1 MQVPSVPSSSPSQSS
16 PSGPAPSLARLP
28 PRRLLPHTITVSG
41 SGKVTIVPD
50 VARITLGVTINKPTV
65 KAVREAGAK
74 AMTDVIAAIKGLGV
88 ADADIKTTDISLYP
102 QYGNGSPQKIVGYQI
117 NEQVL
122 VTVRDLD
129 KAGDVVDAAT
139 AQGANAVNGISFE
152 SGDPVKAQDDARAA
166 AVAAAKVSAQA
177 MAKAA
182 MSHSAASC
190 RSRTPPELAD
200 LVRPGCRRDEGPR
213 DPGPARDQDLTATV
227 TVVFAIDWA
236 GRRSGLGAPA
246 VDFGLMSRGRIDPC
260 SSCSPHASRGTRHM
274 ISNSLPSGSEP

>member
-1 MQVPSVPSSSPSQSS
+1 MSSTFRTLGAGAIGALIVAVALLALRP
-16 PSGPAPSLARLP
+16 GPVVSAPATETTP
-28 PRRLLPHTITVSG
+28 AQHTITVSG

-102 QYGNGSPQKIVGYQI
+102 QYGNASPQKIVGYQM
-117 NEQVL
+117 NEEVL

-129 KAGDVVDAAT
+129 KAGDVVDAAR

-177 MAKAA
+177 MAKAGDVSLGGVVSITDASPTSPIFYAPAAGA
-182 MSHSAASC
+182 MKDLA
-190 RSRTPPELAD
+190 TP
-200 LVRPGCRRDEGPR
+200 VQPGT
-213 DPGPARDQDLTATV
+213 QDLTATV
-227 TVVFAIDWA
+227 TVVFAID
-236 GRRSGLGAPA
+236 
-246 VDFGLMSRGRIDPC
+246 
-260 SSCSPHASRGTRHM
+260 
-274 ISNSLPSGSEP
+274 

>member
-1 MQVPSVPSSSPSQSS
+1 
-16 PSGPAPSLARLP
+16 
-28 PRRLLPHTITVSG
+28 
-41 SGKVTIVPD
+41 
-50 VARITLGVTINKPTV
+50 V

-74 AMTDVIAAIKGLGV
+74 AMTDVIAALKGLGV

-102 QYGNGSPQKIVGYQI
+102 QYGNGSPQKIVGYQM

-177 MAKAA
+177 MAKAGDVSLGGVVSITDASPTSPIWYAPAAGA
-182 MSHSAASC
+182 MKDLA
-190 RSRTPPELAD
+190 TP
-200 LVRPGCRRDEGPR
+200 VQPGT
-213 DPGPARDQDLTATV
+213 QDLTATV
-227 TVVFAIDWA
+227 TVVFAID
-236 GRRSGLGAPA
+236 
-246 VDFGLMSRGRIDPC
+246 
-260 SSCSPHASRGTRHM
+260 
-274 ISNSLPSGSEP
+274 

>member
-1 MQVPSVPSSSPSQSS
+1 MSSTFRTLGAGAIGALIVAVALLALRP
-16 PSGPAPSLARLP
+16 GPVVGAPATETTP
-28 PRRLLPHTITVSG
+28 AQHTITVSG

-102 QYGNGSPQKIVGYQI
+102 QYGNGSPQKIVGYQM

-177 MAKAA
+177 MAKAGDVSLGGVVSITDASPTSPIWYAPAAGA
-182 MSHSAASC
+182 MKDLA
-190 RSRTPPELAD
+190 TP
-200 LVRPGCRRDEGPR
+200 VQPGT
-213 DPGPARDQDLTATV
+213 QDLTATV
-227 TVVFAIDWA
+227 TVVFAID
-236 GRRSGLGAPA
+236 
-246 VDFGLMSRGRIDPC
+246 
-260 SSCSPHASRGTRHM
+260 
-274 ISNSLPSGSEP
+274 

>member
-1 MQVPSVPSSSPSQSS
+1 MSSTLRTLGAGALGALIVAVAVLALRP
-16 PSGPAPSLARLP
+16 GPVDGAPSTETTPAQ
-28 PRRLLPHTITVSG
+28 HTITVSG

-74 AMTDVIAAIKGLGV
+74 AMTDVIAALKGLGV

-102 QYGNGSPQKIVGYQI
+102 QYGNGSPQKIVGYQM

-177 MAKAA
+177 MAKAGDVSLGGVVSITDASPSSPIWYAPAAGA
-182 MSHSAASC
+182 MKDLA
-190 RSRTPPELAD
+190 TP
-200 LVRPGCRRDEGPR
+200 VQPGT
-213 DPGPARDQDLTATV
+213 QDLTATV
-227 TVVFAIDWA
+227 TVVFAID
-236 GRRSGLGAPA
+236 
-246 VDFGLMSRGRIDPC
+246 
-260 SSCSPHASRGTRHM
+260 
-274 ISNSLPSGSEP
+274 